1 MRTAWPGARMAI
13 SALFIF
19 VSLPLLGQ
27 TAADDIKQGDEHFAK
42 FDDAR
47 ALQDYL
53 KAAQAEPANY
63 EALWKTSRAY
73 FDVGGFMRPTNSSAA
88 DEQRKIYSD
97 SMSYARRAIK
107 ADPNGTWGHLF
118 LAAAWGKYVLTH
130 VLTQGKK
137 EQVKASK
144 QIRVEIDKAIELDP
158 KNDLAYHA
166 LGRWHRQMAEIGGV
180 QRFFGRLIYGSIP
193 KGTYNESEKYL
204 KKAIELNPNYTIH
217 YLELG
222 RTYLDMKKPD
232 LAEQEFEK
240 VLQAPITTSRC
251 VINKEEARAELDALK
266 KGGNR
271 PSGF

>member
-1 MRTAWPGARMAI
+1 MTSWLGAKIAI
-13 SALFIF
+13 PALLIF
-19 VSLPLLGQ
+19 VSLPLVGQ
-27 TAADDIKQGDEHFAK
+27 TAADYIRQGDEYFAK
-42 FDDAR
+42 FDDAQ
-47 ALQDYL
+47 ALEEYL

-73 FDVGGFMRPTNSSAA
+73 YDIGGLMLLTDSKAA
-88 DEQRKIYSD
+88 DEQREIYSN
-97 SMSYARRAIK
+97 SMTYARQAIK

-130 VLTQGKK
+130 VLTQSKK
-137 EQVKASK
+137 EEVSASK
-144 QIRVEIDKAIELDP
+144 QIKVEIDKAIELDP
-158 KNDLAYHA
+158 NNDLAYHA
-166 LGRWHRQMAEIGGV
+166 LGRWHREMAEIGGA
-180 QRFFGRLIYGSIP
+180 QRFFGGLLYGSIP

-232 LAEQEFEK
+232 LAKQEFEK

-251 VINKEEARAELDALK
+251 VINKEEAQAELDALK
-266 KGGNR
+266 KKGK
-271 PSGF
+271 